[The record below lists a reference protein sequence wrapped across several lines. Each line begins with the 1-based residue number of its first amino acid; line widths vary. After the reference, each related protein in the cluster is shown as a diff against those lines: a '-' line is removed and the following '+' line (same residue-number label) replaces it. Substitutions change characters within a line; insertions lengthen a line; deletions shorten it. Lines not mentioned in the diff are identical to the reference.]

1 MATTINI
8 IGSGPNQIPTN
19 SDLGSMAYQDVDPY
33 VGTRSIN
40 VVVGAGN
47 TAVLGFFGLQQ
58 YRTAKYVVQ
67 ATYGS
72 VVYASEILLTHDGS
86 FVYTTEFARLTNQ
99 PTSLLAT
106 FDAVISSEAINFRF
120 TNNVGQDVTVTATR
134 IAINS

>member
-40 VVVGAGN
+40 VIVPSA
-47 TAVLGFFGLQQ
+47 TTTILDLFGLQQ

>member
-47 TAVLGFFGLQQ
+47 TAVLDFFGLQQ

>member
-1 MATTINI
+1 MTTVNI
-8 IGSGPNQIPTN
+8 IGNAPNQVPTN
-19 SDLGSMAYQDVDPY
+19 SDLGTMAFTDIDPF
-33 VGTRSIN
+33 VATRSIN
-40 VVVGAGN
+40 VIVGAGN
-47 TAVLGFFGLQQ
+47 TAVLDFFGLQQ

>member
-1 MATTINI
+1 MTTVNI
-8 IGSGPNQIPTN
+8 IGNAPNQVPTN
-19 SDLGSMAYQDVDPY
+19 SDLGTMAFTDIDPL
-33 VGTRSIN
+33 VATRSIN
-40 VVVGAGN
+40 VIVGAGN
-47 TAVLGFFGLQQ
+47 TAVLDSFGLQQ

-72 VVYASEILLTHDGS
+72 VVYASELLLTHDGTY
-86 FVYTTEFARLTNQ
+86 VYTTEFARLTNQ